1 MNLALNSPPNC
12 KIHTLDLP
20 PDIDPKFSLAEGES
34 VWVKKV
40 KSGSRPE
47 KYKKKDPALF
57 KKISQHLGDSGTFDF
72 SEYKNSCSLVFVDA
86 SHSYENVLFDSETAL
101 QISIQGGIILWHDY
115 GVWEDV
121 TKALD
126 ELKFNKGFD
135 LYNIAGT
142 SIVYYK
148 KDHEKKIE
156 G

>member
-1 MNLALNSPPNC
+1 
-12 KIHTLDLP
+12 
-20 PDIDPKFSLAEGES
+20 
-34 VWVKKV
+34 
-40 KSGSRPE
+40 
-47 KYKKKDPALF
+47 
-57 KKISQHLGDSGTFDF
+57 
-72 SEYKNSCSLVFVDA
+72 VFVDA

-142 SIVYYK
+142 SIVYNK